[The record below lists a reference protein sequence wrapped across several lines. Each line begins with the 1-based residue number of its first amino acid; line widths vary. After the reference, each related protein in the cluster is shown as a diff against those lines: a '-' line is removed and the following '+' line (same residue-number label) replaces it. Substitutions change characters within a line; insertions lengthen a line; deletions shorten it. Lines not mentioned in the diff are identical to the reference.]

1 MTFKH
6 ITSVGALSDE
16 VARQINL
23 SAIGDVSK
31 PSAQFLVDSNSTGT
45 TLTNVSGMVTDTL
58 PPGTYQVEINLIT
71 TATTNSGIKAA
82 LKQGTSGMVSSI
94 SLNVTST
101 SASAV
106 AQTTQFTTTTDAS
119 TFVGATAA
127 YLRVQVTGTVTLG
140 LAGTLQLQAAQNASH
155 GDDTTIEVGSTMRY
169 RKIA

>member
-1 MTFKH
+1 MSYNH
-6 ITSVGALSDE
+6 ITTAGALTGD
-16 VARQINL
+16 VVKQLNL
-23 SAIGDVSK
+23 SAIGDVSR
-31 PSAQFLVDSNSTGT
+31 PSAQFLVDSGSTGT
-45 TLTNVSGMVTDTL
+45 TLANVTGMVTDTL
-58 PPGTYQVEINLIT
+58 PPGTYEVDINLIT

-82 LKQGTSGMVSSI
+82 LKQGTAGMVTSI

-106 AQTTQFTTTTDAS
+106 AQTTRFTTATDAS

-127 YLRVQVTGTVTLG
+127 YLRVQVTGIVVLG

-155 GDDTTIEVGSTMRY
+155 ADDTTVELGSVMRF